1 MFAWESKTSEEE
13 KNISEASPLSIIY
26 TKSIQ
31 IFSLVFETFYFSKK
45 RTISDEVANLVNAIK
60 NWHLI
65 ALLVRRIS
73 QGPALV
79 HSEFLF

>member
-31 IFSLVFETFYFSKK
+31 IFSLVF
-45 RTISDEVANLVNAIK
+45 
-60 NWHLI
+60 
-65 ALLVRRIS
+65 
-73 QGPALV
+73 
-79 HSEFLF
+79 